1 MPVFIGLVTDLN
13 LKKDRMDN
21 FPHETKPPAHSRIA
35 ELIPGAYFYDAWS
48 VKAGD
53 PTLPALAQFQK
64 ALAQTPSW
72 VNTCMALRNRVVS
85 WVGLKNLG
93 ALDNVNT
100 FKNASECQPGERIGI
115 FTLFENS
122 FGEALLGDRDKHLN
136 VTLSV
141 HRTPAAQDA
150 DVVVTVTT
158 VVHVNNLFGRL
169 YMLPV
174 VPMHRRIAPTVLKAV
189 ARA

>member
-1 MPVFIGLVTDLN
+1 MQNLPQETSPPV
-13 LKKDRMDN
+13 
-21 FPHETKPPAHSRIA
+21 HSRIA
-35 ELIPGAYFYDAWS
+35 GLIPGAYFYDAWS
-48 VKAGD
+48 IKAGN
-53 PTLPALAQFQK
+53 PALPALAQFQK

-85 WVGLKNLG
+85 LVGLKNLG
-93 ALDNVNT
+93 GLDNVNT
-100 FKNASECQPGERIGI
+100 FRNASEYQPGERIGI
-115 FTLFENS
+115 FTVFENS
-122 FGEALLGDRDKHLN
+122 FDEALVGDRDRHLN

-158 VVHVNNLFGRL
+158 VVHVNNFFGRL

-189 ARA
+189 AQA

>member
-1 MPVFIGLVTDLN
+1 MNN
-13 LKKDRMDN
+13 L
-21 FPHETKPPAHSRIA
+21 PHETSPPARSRIA

-53 PTLPALAQFQK
+53 PKLPALAQFQK

-72 VNTCMALRNRVVS
+72 VNTCMSLRNRVVS
-85 WVGLKNLG
+85 FVGLKNLG

-100 FKNASECQPGERIGI
+100 FRNASEYQPGERIGI
-115 FTLFENS
+115 FTLFENTFS
-122 FGEALLGDRDKHLN
+122 EALLGDRDKHLN

-141 HRTPAAQDA
+141 HCTPPAQDA
-150 DVVVTVTT
+150 EVVVTVTT
-158 VVHVNNLFGRL
+158 VVQVNNFLGRL

-174 VPMHRRIAPTVLKAV
+174 VPMHRLIAPTVLKAV
-189 ARA
+189 AKA